1 MFQKLLSLFV
11 FSFFSL
17 ANLTAQT
24 CPTPNST
31 PELSV
36 QSFDGT
42 NVTLAFATPNPNVYT
57 DYSIIVTNRDMI
69 MLGVKTELS
78 FSLADMPSA
87 NGYNFYI
94 MTYNQADLD
103 IAVPNLSD
111 ALALVCAGI
120 DLSPVN
126 GHYTAS
132 SILLGILNNCPAL
145 INGGSLATAQGLL
158 CQLPVF
164 VPGVTMPFG
173 MSSQIVTGINTAQAN
188 PLSANITP
196 QNNQW
201 LVEWKNNNT
210 QNTQITVY
218 NSTGQIIE
226 QAQLQNNQNA
236 YSIDTQQLSSG
247 LYMVQINNGETTSV
261 AKIVK

>member
-11 FSFFSL
+11 FSFLSF
-17 ANLTAQT
+17 ANLTAQD

-31 PELSV
+31 PQLSV

-42 NVTLAFATPNPNVYT
+42 NVTLAFSTPNPNVYT
-57 DYSIIVTNRDMI
+57 DYSIIVTNRDMM

-78 FSLADMPSA
+78 FSLADMPST
-87 NGYNFYI
+87 NGYGFYI

-103 IAVPNLSD
+103 VAVPNLSD
-111 ALALVCAGI
+111 ALSLVCAGI

-126 GHYTAS
+126 GHYPAS

-145 INGGSLATAQGLL
+145 INGGSLITARDLL
-158 CQLPVF
+158 CQLPIF

-173 MSSQIVTGINTAQAN
+173 MSSEMVTGINAAQTN
-188 PLSANITP
+188 PLSANIIA

-210 QNTQITVY
+210 QSTQITVY
-218 NSTGQIIE
+218 NSTGQVIE
-226 QAQLQNNQNA
+226 QAQLPNNQST
-236 YSIDTQQLSSG
+236 YTIDAQQLSSG
-247 LYMVQINNGETTSV
+247 LYMVQINNGQTTSV
-261 AKIVK
+261 AKMLK